1 MQKGA
6 GKDEGMVSIIV
17 PVYNVEK
24 YLDQAVRSVLGQTC
38 PDWELLLI
46 NDGSSDGSLAV
57 CRKYEK
63 MDSRIRAFDKENGG
77 VSSARNMG
85 LKEAGGEWVTFLDGD
100 DWLEE
105 NCLENAL
112 KETDEKTDIVCW
124 NYWENAG
131 TSQKRNQPLR
141 PSYIS
146 IDQPKQLIWTA
157 MFPQYSLKKEGKNFA
172 GIKSSCTKLIRRR
185 ILDSE
190 LKFDTAVKIG
200 EDALFSA
207 MCFEKAQKVVFI
219 DQYLYHYRMDNT
231 SATRKLRPDI
241 REVYRNTLRAFHCF
255 LEKYPGET
263 ISSCYGGLA
272 YACVARS
279 LEKYYFHPENH
290 VPLGKR
296 LGELQAFLED
306 EYIQS
311 GISGIGDKSFFSL
324 KQRMVIFCIRHKSA
338 AGLYLLSM
346 IKNRVKG

>member
-1 MQKGA
+1 MI
-6 GKDEGMVSIIV
+6 SIIV

-24 YLDQAVRSVLGQTC
+24 YLDQAVKSVLGQTY

-46 NDGSSDGSLAV
+46 NDGSSDGSPAV
-57 CRKYEK
+57 CREYEK
-63 MDSRIRAFDKENGG
+63 TDRRIRVFDKENGG
-77 VSSARNMG
+77 VSSARNVG
-85 LKEAGGEWVTFLDGD
+85 LKEARGEWIAFLDGD

-112 KETDEKTDIVCW
+112 NETDERTDMVCW

-131 TSQKRNQPLR
+131 ASQRRNHPIS

-146 IDQPKQLIWTA
+146 VDDAKQLISTA
-157 MFPQYSLKKEGKNFA
+157 MFPQYSLKKEEKSFA
-172 GIKSSCTKLIRRR
+172 GIKSSCTKLIRKR
-185 ILDSE
+185 ILDSG

-207 MCFEKAQKVVFI
+207 MCFEKARKVVFI
-219 DQYLYHYRMDNT
+219 DQYLYHYRMDNP

-255 LEKYPGET
+255 LEKYPGENMA
-263 ISSCYGGLA
+263 SCYGGLT

-290 VPLGKR
+290 TPLRKR
-296 LGELQAFLED
+296 LDELHSFLED

-311 GISGIGDKSFFSL
+311 GISGIEDRSFFSL

>member
-1 MQKGA
+1 MI
-6 GKDEGMVSIIV
+6 SIIV

-24 YLDQAVRSVLGQTC
+24 YLDQAVRSVLGQTY

-46 NDGSSDGSLAV
+46 NDGSSDGSPAV

-63 MDSRIRAFDKENGG
+63 MDRRIRVFDKENGG

-85 LKEAGGEWVTFLDGD
+85 LKEARGEWIAFLDGD

-105 NCLENAL
+105 NCLETAL
-112 KETDEKTDIVCW
+112 KETDERTDMVCW

-131 TSQKRNQPLR
+131 ASQRRNRPIS

-146 IDQPKQLIWTA
+146 VDDPRQLIGTA
-157 MFPQYSLKKEGKNFA
+157 MFPQYRLKKEGQYLA
-172 GIKSSCTKLIRRR
+172 GIKGVWTKLIRKRV
-185 ILDSE
+185 LDSG

-207 MCFEKAQKVVFI
+207 MCFEKAGKVVFI
-219 DQYLYHYRMDNT
+219 DQYLYHYRMDNQ

-241 REVYRNTLRAFHCF
+241 REVYRNTLKAFHCF
-255 LEKYPGET
+255 LEKYPGEN
-263 ISSCYGGLA
+263 ISSCYGGLT

-279 LEKYYFHPENH
+279 LEKYYFHPENRIS
-290 VPLGKR
+290 LRKK
-296 LGELQAFLED
+296 LGELHAFLED

-311 GISGIGDKSFFSL
+311 GISGIKDKSFFSL

-338 AGLYLLSM
+338 AGLCLLSV